1 MPKTAKAKKKVS
13 KPKTKVAS
21 KKKPPA
27 TKALPK
33 IPIKIS
39 KTYIPKDTEKYMCEK
54 HKVFFRMRLTEWKK
68 ELIKANNEALYNGSM
83 DDNNISADIVDQA
96 NSYIDSNVEMKA
108 INRQI
113 KLISEIDKALRRI
126 REDTYGYCLDT
137 AEPIGL
143 KRLMARPVA
152 KYTIAAQ
159 EKHEKDEKVHA
170 DD

>member
-13 KPKTKVAS
+13 KPKTKVIS
-21 KKKPPA
+21 KPKKVV
-27 TKALPK
+27 TKTETKGPV
-33 IPIKIS
+33 KIS
-39 KTYIPKDTEKYMCEK
+39 KTYVPKDTEKYMCEK
-54 HKVFFRMRLTEWKK
+54 HKVYFRIRLTEWKK

-126 REDTYGYCLDT
+126 R
-137 AEPIGL
+137 
-143 KRLMARPVA
+143 
-152 KYTIAAQ
+152 
-159 EKHEKDEKVHA
+159 
-170 DD
+170 

>member
-13 KPKTKVAS
+13 KKKTKVVS
-21 KKKPPA
+21 KSKQTTAKVV
-27 TKALPK
+27 PK
-33 IPIKIS
+33 GPVKIS
-39 KTYIPKDTEKYMCEK
+39 KTYVPKDTEKYMCEK
-54 HKVFFRMRLTEWKK
+54 HKVYFRMRLTEWKK

-113 KLISEIDKALRRI
+113 KLISEIDKALMRI
-126 REDTYGYCLDT
+126 RQDTYGYCLDT